1 MDGMSAR
8 DDWAQEAL
16 AALQRAGRRRGSA
29 REAVVGQLGG
39 LHCAL
44 GAREIDEGLRA
55 AGQRVGLASVYRAL
69 GELEDLGLVRR
80 VEVGDGTARYEPR
93 RTEEEHHHH
102 HLVCDRCGSVTP
114 FSDDGLESAIARLSD
129 RIDFSVDD
137 HEVVIHG
144 ACADCAS

>member
-1 MDGMSAR
+1 MDGMSGR
-8 DDWAQEAL
+8 DDWAQAAL

-29 REAVVGQLGG
+29 REAVVERLSS

-55 AGQRVGLASVYRAL
+55 SGQRVGLASVYRAL
-69 GELEDLGLVRR
+69 GELEGLGLVRR

-93 RTEEEHHHH
+93 RAEEEHHHH
-102 HLVCDRCGSVTP
+102 HLVCDHCGSVTP
-114 FSDDGLESAIARLSD
+114 FSDDGLESAIAGLSD

-144 ACADCAS
+144 ACADCAP